1 MKLRKCSFLYH
12 VTFFVLGEEDMTEYK
27 DMAMHDI
34 QSVTN
39 AQKAQILMNALPY
52 IKKYSGKI
60 VVVKYGGN
68 AMVNESLKRAV
79 MGDIVLLNLI
89 GIKVV
94 LVHGGGPHIK
104 EVLDRVGIES
114 KFIDGLRVTDAET
127 MKIVQMVL
135 AGQVNKDL
143 VSLIGSMGG
152 NAIGLCGL
160 DDRMIR
166 VRKQSDDLGFVG
178 KITSL
183 DVEIIQDNL
192 DKGYIP
198 VIATIGTDK
207 NGQAYNINADTAAAE
222 IAGALNAEC
231 MVSMTNIDGVLRDKD
246 DPSSLITD
254 LTLAQAD
261 ELRKE
266 GVIAGGMIPKVQC
279 CIDAIQAGVKKVF
292 IVNGMVPHAS
302 LIELRT

>member
-1 MKLRKCSFLYH
+1 M
-12 VTFFVLGEEDMTEYK
+12 GMEDK
-27 DMAMHDI
+27 NIAAHDV

-39 AQKAQILMNALPY
+39 AQKAQILINALPY

-60 VVVKYGGN
+60 VVIKYGGN
-68 AMVNESLKRAV
+68 AMINESLKRAV
-79 MGDIVLLNLI
+79 MGDILLLNLI

-143 VSLIGSMGG
+143 VSLLGSMGG

-166 VRKQSDDLGFVG
+166 VQKMSDDLGFVG

-183 DVEIIQDNL
+183 DVEIIKDNL

-207 NGQAYNINADTAAAE
+207 DGQAYNINADTAAAE

-246 DPSSLITD
+246 DASSLIAS
-254 LTLAQAD
+254 LTVEEAD
-261 ELRKE
+261 ELKQE
-266 GVIAGGMIPKVQC
+266 GIIAGGMIPKVQC
-279 CIDAIQAGVKKVF
+279 CIDAIQAGVKRVF
-292 IVNGMVPHAS
+292 IVNGTVPHAI
-302 LIELRT
+302 LIELLTEEGLGTMFIDSCSGSPD

>member
-1 MKLRKCSFLYH
+1 
-12 VTFFVLGEEDMTEYK
+12 MTEYK
-27 DMAMHDI
+27 DISMHDI

-261 ELRKE
+261 QLKKE

-292 IVNGMVPHAS
+292 IVNGMVPHAI
-302 LIELRT
+302 LIELLTEEGLGTMFVNKYSEGR

>member
-1 MKLRKCSFLYH
+1 M
-12 VTFFVLGEEDMTEYK
+12 
-27 DMAMHDI
+27 

-222 IAGALNAEC
+222 IAGALNSEC

-261 ELRKE
+261 QLKKE

-292 IVNGMVPHAS
+292 IVNGMVPHAI
-302 LIELRT
+302 LIELLTEEGLGTMFVNKYSEGR

>member
-1 MKLRKCSFLYH
+1 
-12 VTFFVLGEEDMTEYK
+12 MTEYK
-27 DMAMHDI
+27 DIAMHDI

-261 ELRKE
+261 ELKKE
-266 GVIAGGMIPKVQC
+266 GVIADGMIPKVQC

-292 IVNGMVPHAS
+292 IVNGMVPHAI
-302 LIELRT
+302 LIELLTEEGLGTMFVNKYSEGR

>member
-1 MKLRKCSFLYH
+1 
-12 VTFFVLGEEDMTEYK
+12 MTEYK
-27 DMAMHDI
+27 DIAMHDI

-261 ELRKE
+261 QLKKE

-279 CIDAIQAGVKKVF
+279 CIDAIQ
-292 IVNGMVPHAS
+292 PAS
-302 LIELRT
+302 RRSLSSTAWFPTLS

>member
-1 MKLRKCSFLYH
+1 
-12 VTFFVLGEEDMTEYK
+12 MTEYK
-27 DMAMHDI
+27 GIAMHDI

-261 ELRKE
+261 ELKKE

-292 IVNGMVPHAS
+292 IVNGMVPHAI
-302 LIELRT
+302 LIELLTEEGLGTMFVNKYSEGR